1 MGETADNR
9 APVDREESTN
19 LGITEGSVALLLFFA
34 IVVALLLAT
43 Q

>member
-1 MGETADNR
+1 MGKTADKR

-19 LGITEGSVALLLFFA
+19 LGIIEGSAALLLFA
-34 IVVALLLAT
+34 AMLVVLLLAT